1 MITLGKHPF
10 RLVAVLLA
18 ILGGLPPVII
28 YWALVARVPAVT
40 PEKAKEIL
48 SEPRAAAVLVD
59 VRTPEEFAAGHIE
72 AAHNWPHAKI
82 MALTSAKDVPAELNG
97 KRLLLICQ
105 SGILSSLATQHIRA
119 LGVFDAANIHGGVQ
133 AWVASGEKPCNLSL
147 CRLRSAAGEVRELP
161 LRKSPPLQ
169 QWVAVLAGFV
179 IKPIYTLVA
188 LVLIVVLWRQQ
199 SPDLVALRWAL
210 LCFFVGENFCAANYI
225 ACADRFVAFEYL
237 HSYGMVLC
245 FSLTVFALLEGI
257 DRRLIRLSDPD
268 ARCAALG
275 LCRHCIKH
283 EDVPCGLQRVFL
295 FLIPAAIIVALAP
308 LCVELVPVSYNTV
321 ILGAFYNYSHP
332 VVHQVFEVRYL
343 PIAAAVL
350 LAVSLAVLRLKK
362 KEAVLWSKVFFAA
375 GTGAVGFS
383 FFRLIVFHAYRDNLV
398 WFGAWEEATELLYVL
413 GVGVVLWV
421 FREALLPGL
430 AAVLAGK
437 GLAVKPA
444 AQ

>member
-48 SEPRAAAVLVD
+48 AEPGAAAVLVD

-72 AAHNWPHAKI
+72 AARNWPHAEI

-105 SGILSSLATQHIRA
+105 SGILSSLATQRLRA
-119 LGVFDAANIHGGVQ
+119 LGVFDAVNVQGGVQ
-133 AWVASGEKPCNLSL
+133 TWVASGEKPCTLGL
-147 CRLRSAAGEVRELP
+147 CRLRSAAGEVRDLP
-161 LRKSPPLQ
+161 LRESPPLE
-169 QWVAVLAGFV
+169 QWVAVLTGFV
-179 IKPIYTLVA
+179 VKPIYTLAA
-188 LVLIVVLWRQQ
+188 LVLIVVLWRQR
-199 SPDLVALRWAL
+199 SPELAALCWAL

-225 ACADRFVAFEYL
+225 ACADRSVAFEYL

-245 FSLTVFALLEGI
+245 FGLTTYAVLEGI
-257 DRRLIRLSDPD
+257 DRRLIRLSDPA

-275 LCRHCIKH
+275 LCRRCIKH

-295 FLIPAAIIVALAP
+295 LLIPAAIIVALAP
-308 LCVELVPVSYNTV
+308 LCAELIPVSYNTA

-332 VVHQVFEVRYL
+332 VVYQVFEVRFL
-343 PIAAAVL
+343 PAVAASL
-350 LAVSLAVLRLKK
+350 LAVSFAVLRFKK
-362 KEAVLWSKVFFAA
+362 RDAVPWSKVFFSA
-375 GTGAVGFS
+375 GMGAMGFS
-383 FFRLIVFHAYRDNLV
+383 FFRLLFFQAYRDNLV
-398 WFGAWEEATELLYVL
+398 WFGAWEEITELLFVL
-413 GVGVVLWV
+413 GVGLVLWV
-421 FREALLPGL
+421 FREALLPEL

-437 GLAVKPA
+437 GLAGKPA
-444 AQ
+444 AR